1 MHAAYVCALGA
12 AVQTTAF
19 TSDPAL
25 APHVARF
32 VADDRTRSLLCLDDW
47 HTAAD
52 TALLQ
57 GASSLA
63 NPHVT
68 VLARVCKKGGQHILS
83 DEIDRGLCLQMVGW
97 KDERNPDSFDAAIA
111 RRARIYSGC
120 GGKHTS
126 GALMATTSRVNQEL
140 APGLRSSFATF
151 AIQQQLDLP
160 LTISTPFRDWS
171 TCPCCGTD
179 ISNDSRG
186 HHVLSCPQAGSAG
199 RRARHQDVVFA
210 MTDLLRA
217 VGSAC
222 SIGPN
227 AAGVPIDASSGQ
239 APDILEYDVVM
250 GGYPVASDVSIV
262 TACSQAPTQK
272 AKLLNAATWPAL
284 RPDLCPAICHHR
296 ESTKSKKY
304 AAICHRNEWTFQ
316 PLVFS
321 DISGAPGPATLR
333 HVQAMAKS
341 CRDCCDP
348 WMFWIRFRQISAAVS
363 IGTFHLARS
372 IRAEMLSKDRQ
383 NGPKRTAKEKRRML
397 RQPAPSECT
406 GNANSRSLDCPEQYR
421 NTWFTNVPGPEHA
434 QLLDDRLGEAA
445 MILLASASTAA
456 ACLPAV
462 ANMQRVAANVR
473 AARLA
478 VLAASQPAP
487 AAPPSAQPSVPPITS
502 PPLSPVV
509 PPQAVQPQNK
519 NSLASTGQ
527 FGDAPVCVNELESLS
542 TSTERAA
549 AVKENVLTNKFAA
562 PPPAAGATTA
572 DASDPRPEAP
582 GPRIRRKPCLGAA
595 KHVSDLK
602 PLFRRCNDRTA
613 RWAFA
618 QLRLNSDMETALET
632 VARSET
638 LWFQSLAAGGPLRRP
653 LRNWETFHDALNAV
667 AAADVEGD

>member
-1 MHAAYVCALGA
+1 M
-12 AVQTTAF
+12 
-19 TSDPAL
+19 
-25 APHVARF
+25 
-32 VADDRTRSLLCLDDW
+32 
-47 HTAAD
+47 
-52 TALLQ
+52 
-57 GASSLA
+57 
-63 NPHVT
+63 
-68 VLARVCKKGGQHILS
+68 LARVCKKGGQHILS
-83 DEIDRGLCLQMVGW
+83 DEIERGLCLQMIGW

-186 HHVLSCPQAGSAG
+186 HHVLSCPQAGSTR

-210 MTDLLRA
+210 MTDLLQA

-222 SIGPN
+222 SVGPN

-250 GGYPVASDVSIV
+250 GGYPVASDVSIA

-383 NGPKRTAKEKRRML
+383 NGPKCTAKEKRRML

-421 NTWFTNVPGPEHA
+421 NQH
-434 QLLDDRLGEAA
+434 
-445 MILLASASTAA
+445 
-456 ACLPAV
+456 
-462 ANMQRVAANVR
+462 
-473 AARLA
+473 
-478 VLAASQPAP
+478 
-487 AAPPSAQPSVPPITS
+487 
-502 PPLSPVV
+502 VV
-509 PPQAVQPQNK
+509 
-519 NSLASTGQ
+519 
-527 FGDAPVCVNELESLS
+527 
-542 TSTERAA
+542 
-549 AVKENVLTNKFAA
+549 
-562 PPPAAGATTA
+562 
-572 DASDPRPEAP
+572 
-582 GPRIRRKPCLGAA
+582 
-595 KHVSDLK
+595 H
-602 PLFRRCNDRTA
+602 
-613 RWAFA
+613 
-618 QLRLNSDMETALET
+618 
-632 VARSET
+632 
-638 LWFQSLAAGGPLRRP
+638 
-653 LRNWETFHDALNAV
+653 
-667 AAADVEGD
+667 